1 MRFWWVNQNQTFRQ
15 EQHGGYLWSPKRKS
29 NGQRNPFYEFMREVS
44 PGDIIF
50 SFVDTRIGHIAVAQ
64 STAYEA
70 PKPREFGSAGP
81 NWSQI
86 GWKISVRYFRLNNW
100 IRPAD
105 HMSALGQVLPGRYSP
120 LQSDGKGNQGVYLTR
135 LSEQFAETL
144 VSLIGHE
151 ARQLMSA
158 NRMDRYEVDVH
169 LEPVPEIDEWED
181 YLSEQIAADQE
192 IADTE
197 RNALIKARRGQGL
210 FRENVRRIERA
221 CRVTRVDNLEHL
233 VAGHTK
239 PWRDCDSAAERLDG
253 ENGFLLTPTIDHLF
267 DRGFI
272 SFENNGRLLIS
283 PVADANSL
291 ERMGVRTD
299 QPTNVGAFSAGQR
312 RYLEYHRDSVFL
324 AARVG
329 PGAD

>member
-1 MRFWWVNQNQTFRQ
+1 
-15 EQHGGYLWSPKRKS
+15 
-29 NGQRNPFYEFMREVS
+29 MREVA

-50 SFVDTRIGHIAVAQ
+50 SFVGTRIGHIAVAQ

-70 PKPREFGSAGP
+70 PKPPEFGSAGP

-105 HMSALGQVLPGRYSP
+105 HMNALRPVLPGRYSP
-120 LQSDGKGNQGVYLTR
+120 LQSDGKGNQGVYLTQ
-135 LSEQFAETL
+135 LSERFAETL
-144 VSLIGHE
+144 ISLVGHE
-151 ARQLMSA
+151 ARQLAAA

-181 YLSEQIAADQE
+181 YLSEQIVADQE

-197 RNALIKARRGQGL
+197 RTALIKARRGQGL

-221 CRVTRVDNLEHL
+221 CRVTRVENPEHL
-233 VAGHTK
+233 VASHTK

-283 PVADANSL
+283 PVADASSL
-291 ERMGVRTD
+291 ERMGIRTD
-299 QPTNVGAFSAGQR
+299 EPTNVGPFSTGQR
-312 RYLEYHRDSVFL
+312 RYLDYHRESVFL
-324 AARVG
+324 AARLGLDV
-329 PGAD
+329 D